1 MKKDKRNEIKFVLNK
16 ISTENFI
23 YFLKANSGF
32 FSEEFSDRYV
42 NNIYFDNLNFDYY
55 KKNIEGTSLRQKIR
69 LRYYGL
75 SKSNLIK
82 NSILEFKIKENNLGY
97 KIRKKMNDFN
107 INKIFSLSFDKNIK
121 DLTSHLSDNLKPIL
135 INNYFRKY
143 FISKSKNI
151 RITIDQFLNYD
162 YLNFNKKINF
172 NRLYDPNIIIEA
184 KFDPRDSDE
193 ASMLINQMP
202 LRAIKNSK
210 YVIGINKFLR

>member
-1 MKKDKRNEIKFVLNK
+1 MKKDKRNEIKFVLNNV
-16 ISTENFI
+16 STENFI
-23 YFLKANSGF
+23 HFLKVNSGF
-32 FSEEFSDRYV
+32 FSEEFPYRYV
-42 NNIYFDNLNFDYY
+42 NNIYFDNFNFDFY
-55 KKNIEGTSLRQKIR
+55 KKNIEGASLRQKIR

-107 INKIFSLSFDKNIK
+107 INEIFSLSFDKNIK
-121 DLTSHLSDNLKPIL
+121 DLTSHLTDYLRPIL

-162 YLNFNKKINF
+162 YLNFNKQINF
-172 NRLYDPNIIIEA
+172 NRLHDPNIIIEA

-193 ASMLINQMP
+193 ALMIINQLP
-202 LRAIKNSK
+202 LRVTKNSK
-210 YVIGINKFLR
+210 YVIGVNKFLR